1 MRRLVVAS
9 IATLLATLP
18 LGAQAT
24 SSSSL
29 TGSQAPSDRVSRL
42 ERELEVLR
50 GKAEN
55 GRVPPADSFAFG
67 PRTIAADS
75 TVKGPIGVADGNLR
89 VAGRVDGDV
98 IVINGDVLVER
109 SGAVAGNVL
118 DVGGHVSNQGLVQG
132 EIRTLSPSW
141 FPFSRGAERPPM
153 TTWDA
158 VKLVVGS
165 FAILFMIGVGVLMFA
180 EGNLDGVVMALEQ
193 SFTKSFWVG
202 VLGQLLMLPT
212 LLLLLVG
219 LVLTILGILLVPF
232 AIVTYFIAAAGLV
245 TLGFLAASR
254 VIGAAWSRRIASP
267 RAMSLRGLLLGIGA
281 FTLFWIAAAA
291 FTWHPIAGTVL
302 RVLASIVT
310 WVAATAGLGATLLS
324 RAGTR
329 RAGARP
335 AARATVAGD
344 LSWQTPTPVSGVA
357 AARRPQSVSPRDA
370 E

>member
-1 MRRLVVAS
+1 MRRLVVAA

-24 SSSSL
+24 SSSPL
-29 TGSQAPSDRVSRL
+29 TGSQAPSDRVSHL
-42 ERELEVLR
+42 EHELELLR

-55 GRVPPADSFAFG
+55 GRVPPADSFVFG
-67 PRTIAADS
+67 PRTIASDS
-75 TVKGPIGVADGNLR
+75 TVRGPVGVADGNLR

-109 SGAVAGNVL
+109 SGAVTGNVL
-118 DVGGHVSNQGLVQG
+118 DVGGHVTNQGLVQG
-132 EIRTLSPSW
+132 EIRRLDTS
-141 FPFSRGAERPPM
+141 GRPPM

-158 VKLVVGS
+158 VKLVIGS

-254 VIGAAWSRRIASP
+254 VIGAGWSRRVASP

-281 FTLFWIAAAA
+281 FTLLWIAAAA
-291 FTWHPIAGTVL
+291 FTWHPIAGMVL
-302 RVLASIVT
+302 RVVASIVT

-329 RAGARP
+329 RPGARP

-357 AARRPQSVSPRDA
+357 AARRPQSVSSRQT